1 MKTLR
6 IFVALLLTV
15 VTLTHTKPSQAAV
28 GALVSTPVLIA
39 GLVIGGAGLVGT
51 TIGVVKCNRDGG
63 GGEGSGLCGAL
74 MILIGAP
81 VIILG
86 LVVLDGEQEVQFREL
101 NDQEAAKI
109 GIPSEDLAVY
119 NSEIDQANML
129 IADVKTELSKIK
141 KPTAQDSAAA
151 WNGVKDLVSPATY
164 ATMQKI
170 VSQK

>member
-1 MKTLR
+1 MKNLR
-6 IFVALLLTV
+6 IFFAVLLTF

-39 GLVIGGAGLVGT
+39 GLVIGGGALVGT
-51 TIGVVKCNRDGG
+51 TIGVVKCNENGG
-63 GGEGSGLCGAL
+63 GSESGLCGAI

-81 VIILG
+81 ILILG

-101 NDQEAAKI
+101 NDAEAAKI
-109 GIPSEDLAVY
+109 GISSDDLEIY

-141 KPTAQDSAAA
+141 KPSAQDSAKA
-151 WNGVKDLVSPATY
+151 WSSVKDLVSPATY
-164 ATMQKI
+164 ETMQKI

>member
-1 MKTLR
+1 MNKIR
-6 IFVALLLTV
+6 IFIALLLTV

-51 TIGVVKCNRDGG
+51 AIGIAKCNEGG
-63 GGEGSGLCGAL
+63 SSDTNGLCGAF
-74 MILIGAP
+74 MVIVGAP
-81 VIILG
+81 VILLG

-101 NDQEAAKI
+101 SHKEAAKI
-109 GIPSEDLAVY
+109 GISSDDLAVY

-129 IADVKTELSKIK
+129 IADVKTELSKIR
-141 KPTAQDSAAA
+141 KPTAQDSEAA
-151 WNGVKDLVSPATY
+151 WNDVKDLVSPATY

>member
-1 MKTLR
+1 MNKLKAF
-6 IFVALLLTV
+6 IAVLLTV

-51 TIGVVKCNRDGG
+51 AIGVAKCGDGG
-63 GGEGSGLCGAL
+63 GGEGSGLCSAF

-86 LVVLDGEQEVQFREL
+86 LVVLDGEQQVEFREL
-101 NDQEAAKI
+101 TKAEAKKLEISAA
-109 GIPSEDLAVY
+109 DLAVY
-119 NSEIDQANML
+119 HSEIDQANML
-129 IADVKTELSKIK
+129 IADVKTELSKIA
-141 KPTAQDSAAA
+141 KPTAQDSEKA
-151 WNGVKDLVSPATY
+151 WSSVKDLVSPETFE
-164 ATMQKI
+164 TMQKI